1 MIEIYWKTGDAEG
14 SSDLLPA
21 SLFERDGSD
30 PHITHTIRGRDRRLY
45 DASCALSVEGR
56 IVCLDYGG
64 DNADANYSNSNT
76 VFHPNDFPVGV
87 MRLTFSDESRA
98 FLEQVEWRLE
108 HDADFEE
115 MIPDD
120 AEVLHCPKTLAEVT
134 SFDPQSVEDGRR
146 RIEQFVVIRQGQ
158 AAFRRR
164 LLQAYGGKCAIT
176 GCEIEDILEA
186 AHISP
191 YKGTQTDDVTNGLLL
206 RADIHTLFDRGLIK
220 VDRNYLVTAAP
231 AVVEAYDLPKTIR
244 LPSDRKAHPHPEA
257 LALKFNLG
265 TDLEGTA

>member
-1 MIEIYWKTGDAEG
+1 MIEIYWKTDKAEG

-30 PHITHTIRGRDRRLY
+30 PHITHKIRGRDGRLY
-45 DASCALSVEGR
+45 DAFCAVSVEGR

-64 DNADANYSNSNT
+64 DNAEANYSNPNT
-76 VFHPNDFPVGV
+76 AFDPDDFPVGV

-115 MIPDD
+115 MIPED
-120 AEVLHCPKTLAEVT
+120 AEVLHYPETLAELT

-146 RIEQFVVIRQGQ
+146 RIEQLVVIRQGQ
-158 AAFRRR
+158 TAFRRR
-164 LLQAYGGKCAIT
+164 LLEAYGRKCAMT

-191 YKGTQTDDVTNGLLL
+191 YKGKQTDDVTNGLLL

-220 VDRNYLVTAAP
+220 VDRNYLVTASP
-231 AVVEAYDLPKTIR
+231 AVATAYDLPEKIR
-244 LPSDRKAHPHPEA
+244 LPSDPKTHPHPEA
-257 LALKFNLG
+257 LETKFNLG
-265 TDLEGTA
+265 PNLESTE